1 MSRLPTI
8 PSIRRLRL
16 LVATA
21 SLPALL
27 LALPLATS
35 AQPADAGRNNDAGM
49 QAAIAAAK
57 AGRLAPGQAEALRAD
72 PRWPWLEHARLAR
85 DLDTA
90 DAAQVRGFLQRHDGQ
105 AAANALRPLWLAS
118 LARRERWSDL
128 LADWRPS
135 DSPALRCARLN
146 AQQALGQA
154 GAEWNAEAQALWR
167 SGKSQPDACDAT
179 FASLAARGGLD
190 DALRWERF
198 DLAVA
203 EGEPGVMRSAAR
215 GLPAEAQALAQD
227 YAAFVQAPHT
237 RAAQWPR
244 DARSRQ
250 VAASGLAR
258 LAKNDPDAAERQL
271 ADLAPMLGM
280 NESERGRV
288 LYQIALWT
296 VASYLPDSARRLAA
310 VPTASYD
317 ERLHEWRARE
327 AMARSDWKSA
337 LEAIRKMPAAQ
348 REDSRWR
355 WFEGRMLEKTGRGPE
370 AQARFRAAAAA
381 PTFHGFLAADRLHL
395 PYALCPWQPS
405 DPPAL
410 RREVARD
417 PALQRALAL
426 QRIDQPGWAVREWN
440 DALSRFDDAR
450 RRAAVALA
458 QEQGWFDRAVFSLG
472 KVADEQRLYELR
484 FPLHHDA
491 DIRAAARRHD
501 LDPAWI
507 AAEIRAESV
516 FNPNA
521 RSPADA
527 RGLMQLLPT
536 TAAAVARRTGL
547 PYAGAE
553 SLYDSATNIAL
564 GSAYL
569 REMEDKYGQTYQAIA
584 AYNAGPT
591 PTARWLSQRP
601 THDPDLWIETISYK
615 ETRDYVARV
624 LAFSAIYDWRL
635 NGNALP
641 VSERLLGRTEGQR
654 KPFACPAPGA

>member
-1 MSRLPTI
+1 MST
-8 PSIRRLRL
+8 
-16 LVATA
+16 
-21 SLPALL
+21 LPALL
-27 LALPLATS
+27 LALPLAIS
-35 AQPADAGRNNDAGM
+35 AQPTDAGRNNDAAM

-57 AGRLAPGQAEALRAD
+57 GGRLAPGQAEALRAD

-90 DAAQVRGFLQRHDGQ
+90 DATQVRGFLQRHDGQ
-105 AAANALRPLWLAS
+105 AAATALRPLWLAS
-118 LARRERWSDL
+118 LARRERWSDF

-135 DSPALRCARLN
+135 DSAALRCARLN

-154 GAEWNAEAQALWR
+154 GAEWNTEAQALWR

-179 FASLAARGGLD
+179 FVTLAARGGLD
-190 DALRWERF
+190 DALRWQRF

-203 EGEPGVMRSAAR
+203 EGEAGVMRSAAR
-215 GLPAEAQALAQD
+215 GLPADALALAQD
-227 YAAFVQAPHT
+227 YAAFVQAPHA

-250 VAASGLAR
+250 VAAAGLAR

-271 ADLAPMLGM
+271 AQLAPLLGM
-280 NESERGRV
+280 DEAERGKV

-310 VPTASYD
+310 VPAASYD

-337 LEAIRKMPAAQ
+337 LDAIRAMPAAQ

-355 WFEGRMLEKTGRGPE
+355 WFEGRMLEKTGKA
-370 AQARFRAAAAA
+370 AQAQALFRAAAAA
-381 PTFHGFLAADRLHL
+381 PTFHGFLAADRLQL
-395 PYALCPWQPS
+395 PYALCPWDPN

-426 QRIDQPGWAVREWN
+426 YRIDQPGWAVREWN

-450 RRAAVALA
+450 RRTAVALA

-472 KVADEQRLYELR
+472 KAANEQRMYQPR

-527 RGLMQLLPT
+527 RGLMQLLPA
-536 TAAAVARRTGL
+536 TAAAVAQRTGL

-553 SLYDSATNIAL
+553 SLYDSSTNIAL

-569 REMEDKYGQTYQAIA
+569 RQMEDKYGQTYQAIA

-654 KPFACPAPGA
+654 KPFACPTPTTAAPGA